1 VRKYNPALLIEANW
15 DNLALIGN
23 SGRDFERD
31 LQEPRKWQ
39 TLYDQPE
46 VQTGGPIVNDYAYPW
61 PFDWQRQT
69 SASLIPTNL
78 VVPVSSVTQSPDQ
91 TPLAEFAYG
100 RQITAGNCCTLPNWS
115 PNSAQV
121 LFLDQPASG
130 APLGIWGIDVT
141 QARSALQLV
150 TNRLGIYSPDGALV
164 AYPGTTEGMTTIER
178 LADGATWEIDT
189 QGRSPS
195 FTPDSQSVVWEVYD
209 DDAPSDNREEVMW
222 LANVDGSD
230 ARILLRTRRTNP
242 LAWLADGNLLATR
255 RIQGSSETEWFILST
270 VDGSET
276 KLIQTPRTRGM
287 ALSPDRRYL
296 VYYVTFEPDTE
307 KNGVWLLDLQAA
319 KPAPE
324 KLPFFGSYRWRDNEH
339 LIYVPFDPE
348 ATEHNFYEYDIRTG
362 QTRSLFPAGTNLI
375 IANSDW
381 QVSPDGSKIALVA
394 AKGAALDGIWVLEL
408 GQAQASKF
416 GSIEND
422 LTGCARNM
430 LPCFPVW

>member
-1 VRKYNPALLIEANW
+1 
-15 DNLALIGN
+15 
-23 SGRDFERD
+23 
-31 LQEPRKWQ
+31 
-39 TLYDQPE
+39 
-46 VQTGGPIVNDYAYPW
+46 
-61 PFDWQRQT
+61 
-69 SASLIPTNL
+69 
-78 VVPVSSVTQSPDQ
+78 
-91 TPLAEFAYG
+91 
-100 RQITAGNCCTLPNWS
+100 
-115 PNSAQV
+115 
-121 LFLDQPASG
+121 
-130 APLGIWGIDVT
+130 
-141 QARSALQLV
+141 
-150 TNRLGIYSPDGALV
+150 
-164 AYPGTTEGMTTIER
+164 
-178 LADGATWEIDT
+178 
-189 QGRSPS
+189 
-195 FTPDSQSVVWEVYD
+195 
-209 DDAPSDNREEVMW
+209 
-222 LANVDGSD
+222 
-230 ARILLRTRRTNP
+230 
-242 LAWLADGNLLATR
+242 
-255 RIQGSSETEWFILST
+255 
-270 VDGSET
+270 
-276 KLIQTPRTRGM
+276 M

-394 AKGAALDGIWVLEL
+394 AKGAALDGIWVLEI